1 MADQLQ
7 LQIGADTQGLQQGLN
22 RAEKAVKDFD
32 ATARRSS
39 AAVGQAGQSLTN
51 LGRIASDLPFGF
63 IAIQNNLDPLI
74 QSFGSLTKTSGGVG
88 GALKALGGALIGPA
102 GLALAFATVSTGI
115 TLAVQK
121 YGSLGAAVSAL
132 IGKEDKLG
140 QTINDQVKAYEKLSE
155 GARTLEQVRR
165 ESSASVQDEIVK
177 VTTLIGII
185 QSETA
190 TRGEK
195 VTALNSLKAANKEYF
210 GDLTQEAL
218 LTGQLTNRVNAY
230 IDSLVKAAQVKNL
243 TEEFLRQA
251 KALEEI
257 NEAARLATQA
267 LESGNG
273 ASQRSFQALT
283 RFGAS
288 YQEAVA
294 PIQNAAAAVERFNEI
309 GEKQFLAIEKYK
321 ELKQALADA
330 LVAQN
335 STKASIDQTAT
346 ALTNNTSATNTN
358 KNAQASLTAE
368 LAKQKKEWDELQL
381 RLARLR
387 RPTESDTD
395 ITQQFQA
402 ENPAGAEPRALPFDP
417 LALIQGAL
425 SLEKA
430 DKNAAAFQERIKG
443 LVTDFND
450 LLGPAINTIFGAI
463 ENGQNIFKALGQSLK
478 ALVVQLVATVA
489 KAAILAA
496 ILSLIPGAGAAL
508 GVAGAAQ
515 GATGG
520 FGGLFRNFLPS
531 LLGGGGGVGRSA
543 APTFSGAAGINGGGI
558 QLAGQVVFV
567 QRGPDLVGVLNQG
580 NARIGRVG

>member
-7 LQIGADTQGLQQGLN
+7 LQIGADTSGLQQGLN

-63 IAIQNNLDPLI
+63 IAIQNNLDPLV
-74 QSFGSLTKTSGGVG
+74 QSFGSLTRASGGVG
-88 GALKALGGALIGPA
+88 GALKALGSALIGPA
-102 GLALAFATVSTGI
+102 GLGLAFAAVSSGI
-115 TLAVQK
+115 TLAIQK
-121 YGSLGAAVSAL
+121 YGSLGAAVNAL
-132 IGKEDKLG
+132 IGQEDRLG
-140 QTINDQVKAYEKLSE
+140 QTINDQVKAYEKLVE
-155 GARTLEQVRR
+155 GSRTLEQVRR

-185 QSETA
+185 QSETS
-190 TRGEK
+190 TRNEK
-195 VTALNSLKAANKEYF
+195 ITAINSLKAANKEYF
-210 GDLTQEAL
+210 GDLSQEAI
-218 LTGQLTNRVNAY
+218 LTGELTNRVNAY

-267 LESGNG
+267 LPNTGV
-273 ASQRSFQALT
+273 AAQKSFNALQQ
-283 RFGAS
+283 FGAG
-288 YQEAVA
+288 YQQAVQ
-294 PIQNAAAAVERFNEI
+294 PINDAAAAVERFNEV
-309 GEKQFLAIEKYK
+309 GAKQFQAAERFK

-335 STKASIDQTAT
+335 SAKASIDQTGT
-346 ALTNNTSATNTN
+346 SLTNNTSATNIN
-358 KNAQASLTAE
+358 KNAQASLTEE

-381 RLARLR
+381 RLSRLR

-395 ITQQFQA
+395 ITEQFQQ
-402 ENPAGAEPRALPFDP
+402 ENPNVPTAQQGPFSALG
-417 LALIQGAL
+417 LIQGRLAI
-425 SLEKA
+425 EEA
-430 DKNAAAFQERIKG
+430 DKQTAAFQERIKG
-443 LVTDFND
+443 LVSDFND
-450 LLGPAINTIFGAI
+450 LLGPAINTVFGAI

-508 GVAGAAQ
+508 GIAGAAG

-531 LLGGGGGVGRSA
+531 LLGGGGGIGRSA
-543 APTFSGAAGINGGGI
+543 APSFSGGGLSPSGF

-567 QRGPDLVGVLNQG
+567 QRGTDLVGVLNQG

>member
-7 LQIGADTQGLQQGLN
+7 LQIGADTSGLQQGLN

-74 QSFGSLTKTSGGVG
+74 QSFGSLARSSGGVG
-88 GALKALGGALIGPA
+88 GAIKALGSALIGPA

-115 TLAVQK
+115 TLAIQK
-121 YGSLGAAVSAL
+121 YGSLGAAVNAL
-132 IGKEDKLG
+132 IGKEDQLG
-140 QTINDQVKAYEKLSE
+140 QTIDQQVKSYEKLVE
-155 GARTLEQVRR
+155 GARSLEQVRR
-165 ESSASVQDEIVK
+165 ESAVSAQDEIVK

-190 TRGEK
+190 TRNEK
-195 VTALNSLKAANKEYF
+195 ATALNTLRAVNKEYF
-210 GDLTQEAL
+210 GDLTQESL
-218 LTGQLTNRVNAY
+218 LTGELTNRVNAY

-243 TEEFLRQA
+243 TDEFLRQA
-251 KALEEI
+251 KALDEI

-267 LESGNG
+267 LPNTGV
-273 ASQRSFQALT
+273 AAQKSFNALQQ
-283 RFGAS
+283 FGAG
-288 YQEAVA
+288 YQQAVQ
-294 PIQNAAAAVERFNEI
+294 PINDAAAAVERFNEI
-309 GEKQFLAIEKYK
+309 GAKQFQAVERFK
-321 ELKQALADA
+321 ELKQALSDA

-335 STKASIDQTAT
+335 STKASIDQTGT
-346 ALTNNTSATNTN
+346 SLTNNTSATNIN
-358 KNAQASLTAE
+358 KNAQASLTEE
-368 LAKQKKEWDELQL
+368 LAKQKKEWDELQV

-395 ITQQFQA
+395 ITQQFQQ
-402 ENPAGAEPRALPFDP
+402 ENPNVPTPQQGPFSN
-417 LALIQGAL
+417 LGLIQGRLAI
-425 SLEKA
+425 EEA
-430 DKNAAAFQERIKG
+430 DKQTAAFQERIKG

-450 LLGPAINTIFGAI
+450 LLGPAISTVFGAI

-508 GVAGAAQ
+508 GVAGAAG

-531 LLGGGGGVGRSA
+531 LLGGGGGIGRSA
-543 APTFSGAAGINGGGI
+543 APTFSGGGLSPSGF

-567 QRGPDLVGVLNQG
+567 QRGTDLVGVLNQG

>member
-7 LQIGADTQGLQQGLN
+7 LQIGADTSGLQQGLN

-39 AAVGQAGQSLTN
+39 ASVNQASQSIFN
-51 LGRIASDLPFGF
+51 LGRVAQDAPFGF
-63 IAIQNNLDPLI
+63 IAIQNNIEPLI
-74 QSFGSLTKTSGGVG
+74 QSLQGLRATSGSLG
-88 GALKALGGALIGPA
+88 GALKNLGSALIGPS
-102 GLALAFATVSTGI
+102 GLLLAFSAVTTGI
-115 TLAVQK
+115 TLAIQK
-121 YGSLGAAVSAL
+121 YGSLGAAVNAL
-132 IGKEDKLG
+132 IGQEDRLG
-140 QTINDQVKAYEKLSE
+140 QTINDQVKAYEKLVE
-155 GARTLEQVRR
+155 GSRTLEQVRR
-165 ESSASVQDEIVK
+165 ESLASVQDEIVK

-185 QSETA
+185 QSETS
-190 TRGEK
+190 TRNEK
-195 VTALNSLKAANKEYF
+195 ITALNSLKAANKEYF
-210 GDLTQEAL
+210 GDLSQEAI
-218 LTGQLTNRVNAY
+218 LTGELTNRVNAY

-267 LESGNG
+267 LPNTGV
-273 ASQRSFQALT
+273 AAQKSFNALQQ
-283 RFGAS
+283 FGAG
-288 YQEAVA
+288 YQQAVQ
-294 PIQNAAAAVERFNEI
+294 PINDAAAAVERFNEI
-309 GEKQFLAIEKYK
+309 GSKQFQAAERFK

-335 STKASIDQTAT
+335 STKASIDQTGT
-346 ALTNNTSATNTN
+346 ALTNNTSATNIN
-358 KNAQASLTAE
+358 KNAQASLTEE
-368 LAKQKKEWDELQL
+368 LAKQKKEWDELQV

-395 ITQQFQA
+395 ITEQFQQ
-402 ENPAGAEPRALPFDP
+402 ENPAVAEARQLPFSP

-425 SLEKA
+425 SLQKA

-450 LLGPAINTIFGAI
+450 LLAPAISTVFGAI

-508 GVAGAAQ
+508 GVAGAAS
-515 GATGG
+515 GAAGG

-531 LLGGGGGVGRSA
+531 LLGGRGGIGRSA
-543 APTFSGAAGINGGGI
+543 APTFSGGGLSPSGF

-567 QRGPDLVGVLNQG
+567 QRGTDLVGVLNQG

>member
-22 RAEKAVKDFD
+22 RAQKAVKDFD

-63 IAIQNNLDPLI
+63 IAIQNNIDPLI

-102 GLALAFATVSTGI
+102 GLFLAFTTVSTAV
-115 TLAVQK
+115 TLAIQK
-121 YGSLGAAVSAL
+121 YGSLGAAASAL
-132 IGKEDKLG
+132 LGQEDKLG
-140 QTINDQVKAYEKLSE
+140 QTINDQVKAYEKLVE
-155 GARTLEQVRR
+155 GSRTLEQVRR

-185 QSETA
+185 QSETS
-190 TRGEK
+190 TRNEK
-195 VTALNSLKAANKEYF
+195 ITALNSLKAANKEYF
-210 GDLTQEAL
+210 GDLSQEAI
-218 LTGQLTNRVNAY
+218 LTGELTNRVNAY

-267 LESGNG
+267 LPNTGV
-273 ASQRSFQALT
+273 AAQKSFNALQQ
-283 RFGAS
+283 FGAG
-288 YQEAVA
+288 YQQAVQ
-294 PIQNAAAAVERFNEI
+294 PINDAAAAVERFNEI
-309 GEKQFLAIEKYK
+309 GSKQFQAAERFK

-335 STKASIDQTAT
+335 STKASIDQTGT
-346 ALTNNTSATNTN
+346 ALTNNTSATNIN
-358 KNAQASLTAE
+358 KNAQASLTEE
-368 LAKQKKEWDELQL
+368 LARQKKEWDELQA

-402 ENPAGAEPRALPFDP
+402 ENPPGAEPRTFPFDP
-417 LALIQGAL
+417 IALIQGQL
-425 SLEKA
+425 SLEKS
-430 DKNAAAFQERIKG
+430 DKAAAAFQERIKG
-443 LVTDFND
+443 LVSDFND

-508 GVAGAAQ
+508 GVAGAAG

-531 LLGGGGGVGRSA
+531 LFGGGGGIGRSA
-543 APTFSGAAGINGGGI
+543 APSFSGGGLSPSGF

-567 QRGPDLVGVLNQG
+567 QRGTDLVGVLNQG

>member
-7 LQIGADTQGLQQGLN
+7 LQIGADTSGLQQGLN

-63 IAIQNNLDPLI
+63 IAIQNNLDPLV
-74 QSFGSLTKTSGGVG
+74 QSFGSLTRASGGVG
-88 GALKALGGALIGPA
+88 GALKALGSALIGPA
-102 GLALAFATVSTGI
+102 GLGLAFAAVSSGI
-115 TLAVQK
+115 TLAIQK
-121 YGSLGAAVSAL
+121 YGSLGAAVNAL
-132 IGKEDKLG
+132 IGQEDRLG
-140 QTINDQVKAYEKLSE
+140 QTINDQVKAYEKLVE
-155 GARTLEQVRR
+155 GSRTLEQVRR

-185 QSETA
+185 QSETS
-190 TRGEK
+190 TRNEK
-195 VTALNSLKAANKEYF
+195 ITALNSLKAANKEYF
-210 GDLTQEAL
+210 GDLSQEAI
-218 LTGQLTNRVNAY
+218 LTGELTNRVNAY

-267 LESGNG
+267 LPNTGV
-273 ASQRSFQALT
+273 AAQKSFNALQQ
-283 RFGAS
+283 FGAG
-288 YQEAVA
+288 YQQAVQ
-294 PIQNAAAAVERFNEI
+294 PINDAAAAVERFNEI
-309 GEKQFLAIEKYK
+309 GSKQFQAAERFK

-335 STKASIDQTAT
+335 STKASIDQTGT
-346 ALTNNTSATNTN
+346 ALTNNTSATNIN
-358 KNAQASLTAE
+358 KNAQASLTEE
-368 LAKQKKEWDELQL
+368 LARQKKEWDELQA

-402 ENPAGAEPRALPFDP
+402 ENPPGAEPRTFPFDP
-417 LALIQGAL
+417 IALIQGQL
-425 SLEKA
+425 SLEKS
-430 DKNAAAFQERIKG
+430 DKAAAAFQERIKG
-443 LVTDFND
+443 LVSDFND

-508 GVAGAAQ
+508 GVAGAAG

-531 LLGGGGGVGRSA
+531 LFGGGGGIGRSA
-543 APTFSGAAGINGGGI
+543 APSFSGGGLSPSGF

-567 QRGPDLVGVLNQG
+567 QRGTDLVGVLNQG